1 MQRNKKQLILD
12 GATKSFTLFGYKA
25 TTMDQVAKIA
35 KVGKGTIYTYFS
47 TKEELLKAIIEHLAL
62 EMREVANKSINPD
75 ASFVDNFNA
84 ALSRIVEFREKH
96 ELTVKLSQEM
106 RELGTPAVGDALQT
120 MEDDICQY
128 IEGRIQ
134 KAIDQGQ
141 LRKCDPKVTAFL
153 MFKMYI
159 NLVSDWK
166 ERHGPLSKEEVA
178 QLMNFYFMEG

>member
-134 KAIDQGQ
+134 KAIDQGSYVNVIQ
-141 LRKCDPKVTAFL
+141 K
-153 MFKMYI
+153 
-159 NLVSDWK
+159 
-166 ERHGPLSKEEVA
+166 
-178 QLMNFYFMEG
+178 